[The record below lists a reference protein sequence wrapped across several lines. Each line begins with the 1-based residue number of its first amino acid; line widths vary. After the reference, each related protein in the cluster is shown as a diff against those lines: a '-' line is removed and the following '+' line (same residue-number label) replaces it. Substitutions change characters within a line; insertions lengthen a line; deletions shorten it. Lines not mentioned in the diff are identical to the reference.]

1 MDATG
6 PAEDPLGHLSSDERA
21 LVMAFLALVRDNYK
35 KADKAAYFL
44 ERQAG
49 VVNTCSMTNLR
60 DV

>member
-1 MDATG
+1 
-6 PAEDPLGHLSSDERA
+6 
-21 LVMAFLALVRDNYK
+21 MAFLALVRDNYK